1 MQLPID
7 VKALIDEMTDIEAAR
22 NTPLSVSV
30 FIDEEAPA
38 DLAAHVRNAFAS
50 TMPSVRMTVAY
61 LDDTF
66 MPHPTDD
73 VAIITAGESAVV
85 GPAATAIRAVGVPV
99 MVVTTLPTAVAQKA
113 EELGHAIPEGD
124 LVSPEI
130 ESVGEE
136 PYVLDDEVRAAL
148 DDRMGRW
155 IVAACH
161 DKRLALAIAF
171 PFVRRPLARDAVQTT
186 SIQNVGIGLVPI
198 LPGADLPVMTLNQ
211 AKMVLQ
217 IAAAYGLAMDKDR
230 FKELGAC
237 VGSAFV
243 FRTLARELTEFLPIL
258 GWIIKPGI
266 AYGGTAALGYAVIEY
281 FEGGGDATGVAAVLE
296 RATEKGTKIVSKAR
310 SIAEDPSSLDIP
322 GKVSNIVP
330 IAREKAA
337 KYAPVAADAITDLA
351 KGAAA
356 IASTISTQV
365 AAR

>member
-73 VAIITAGESAVV
+73 VAIITAGESAVI

-186 SIQNVGIGLVPI
+186 AIQNVGIGLVPI

-217 IAAAYGLAMDKDR
+217 IAAAYGYAMDKDR
-230 FKELGAC
+230 LKELGAC
-237 VGSAFV
+237 VGSAFL
-243 FRTLARELTEFLPIL
+243 FRTLAASSPSSCPFWAGSSSRALP
-258 GWIIKPGI
+258 
-266 AYGGTAALGYAVIEY
+266 TAAQLLWVMRSSSTSRAVRMRL
-281 FEGGGDATGVAAVLE
+281 ALPPCSSAQLK
-296 RATEKGTKIVSKAR
+296 RARRLLPKRGALPRTRRR
-310 SIAEDPSSLDIP
+310 SISL
-322 GKVSNIVP
+322 
-330 IAREKAA
+330 AR
-337 KYAPVAADAITDLA
+337 
-351 KGAAA
+351 
-356 IASTISTQV
+356 
-365 AAR
+365 